1 MMKDVAAP
9 AGGEVALVVARCADG
24 MATEWKR
31 GRRRWQR
38 IWSRRGEPVLRAAP
52 QPGNTDE
59 LLTSIDP
66 LMAVRWQGLR

>member
-1 MMKDVAAP
+1 MKDVAAP

-31 GRRRWQR
+31 GTRWWQTM
-38 IWSRRGEPVLRAAP
+38 WSRRSESVLREAP
-52 QPGNTDE
+52 QPSNTGE

-66 LMAVRWQGLR
+66 FVAVRWQGLR

>member
-31 GRRRWQR
+31 GRRRWQ
-38 IWSRRGEPVLRAAP
+38 IMWSRRGESVPREAP
-52 QPGNTDE
+52 HPGNTDE

-66 LMAVRWQGLR
+66 LVAVRWQGLR